1 MLHLS
6 MLWPGGREKA
16 LTLSYDDAVLQDI
29 RLLEIMNRNGIR
41 GTFNLNS
48 GFLGKPGHLIREG
61 HFVRH
66 DKVAPDKI
74 ASVYAGHEVAVHTVT
89 HPNLTAL
96 PDAQVLD
103 EVLTDRKN
111 LEALVGYPVR
121 GMAYPGGSV
130 DARVINLLKGCG
142 IVYARAVG
150 RTHRFNLPE
159 RWLDWE
165 CSCHHW
171 ELEPLIDPFL
181 NEGGLKLLSVWGHAY
196 EFDQRDD
203 WEVIERQL
211 NRLGRHDNV
220 WYATNIEVFDYI
232 AAYNALDVSVEG
244 GCAYNRSAFSIWVR
258 ANGKSVEIPAG
269 QVVQFDNSV
278 APKSPT

>member
-1 MLHLS
+1 MMHLS
-6 MLWPGGREKA
+6 MLWPEGREKA

-29 RLLEIMNRNGIR
+29 RLLEIMNKNGIK

-48 GFLGKPGHLIREG
+48 GFLGTENTLIREG
-61 HFVRH
+61 HLVQH
-66 DKVAPDKI
+66 NKVAPEQI
-74 ASVYAGHEVAVHTVT
+74 AEVYAGHEVAVHTVT

-96 PDAQVLD
+96 PDAHVLD

-130 DARVINLLKGCG
+130 DERVIGLLKGCG

-150 RTHRFNLPE
+150 TTKKFALPPQNT
-159 RWLDWE
+159 WLNWE

-171 ELEPLIDPFL
+171 ELEGLIDPFL
-181 NEGGLKLLSVWGHAY
+181 SGKGLKLLSVWGHAY

-203 WEVIERQL
+203 WEIIEDQL
-211 NRLGRHDNV
+211 TRLGNRADV

-232 AAYNALDVSVEG
+232 TAFKALDVAVDGS
-244 GCAYNRSAFSIWVR
+244 CAYNRSAVSVWVR
-258 ANGKSVEIPAG
+258 VGGRDVEIPAG
-269 QVVQFDNSV
+269 QVVTF
-278 APKSPT
+278 